1 MKPDKAKLVT
11 QWISNNPQTIYTN
24 SKWKRYKNGVLIEV
38 ESDIIKKEILSVLED
53 ARSDGI
59 RVDLQLLNSIYS
71 LAKKHARD

>member
-11 QWISNNPQTIYTN
+11 RWISNNPQTVYTN
-24 SKWKRYKNGVLIEV
+24 GKWKRYKNGVLVEV
-38 ESDIIKKEILSVLED
+38 ESDIIKQEILSVLED

-71 LAKKHARD
+71 LAKKHARK